1 MWKMVLIPDSKVAKV
16 LDINEKIF
24 SYKYLMWKMVLIQDS
39 KVAKVLDINE
49 KIMNLRPSIPGHVLR
64 GVSEVFRKNK
74 KGVCYH
80 PRW

>member
-1 MWKMVLIPDSKVAKV
+1 
-16 LDINEKIF
+16 
-24 SYKYLMWKMVLIQDS
+24 MVLIQDS

-80 PRW
+80 PR